1 MPWRGRLNIGLI
13 GLIGLIEPISPIFSK
28 EDTLSISEIIWLAII
43 GLIVG
48 LIARLLMPGR
58 DPMGLIMTSILGIA
72 GSFVGT
78 FIGRTLL
85 GKGPYYQ
92 ARWLMSIVGSLVLLF
107 LYRILFARRD

>member
-1 MPWRGRLNIGLI
+1 MIW
-13 GLIGLIEPISPIFSK
+13 
-28 EDTLSISEIIWLAII
+28 EIITMAIF

-72 GSFVGT
+72 GSLLGT
-78 FIGRTLL
+78 FVGRTLF

-92 ARWLMSIVGSLVLLF
+92 AKWLMSILGALLLLF
-107 LYRILFARRD
+107 LYRVFFGRRE

>member
-1 MPWRGRLNIGLI
+1 M
-13 GLIGLIEPISPIFSK
+13 
-28 EDTLSISEIIWLAII
+28 SIAEIIMWAVF

-72 GSFVGT
+72 GSLLGTYVG
-78 FIGRTLL
+78 RMLL

-92 ARWLMSIVGSLVLLF
+92 ARWLMSILGALILLF
-107 LYRILFARRD
+107 LYRVLFARRD